1 MKKKLLSAA
10 LAATMALTL
19 AACGGEGQSADD
31 PDGYTIGICEQM
43 EHVSLSEATQGFMDG
58 LTELLGA
65 DKVVFREQNAG
76 GEQTNCTTIMNGF
89 LAEGVDLILANATW
103 PLQAAASATPDTP
116 ILGTSVT
123 DYAVALGLE
132 DFDGTVGG
140 NISGT
145 SDLVDLEAQ
154 AAIISE
160 LFPDAGTVG
169 LLYCSGEPN
178 SVYQIETVR
187 GYLEPLGYACEIF
200 AFTDVNDLASVTQ
213 AACDAS
219 DVIYIPT
226 DNTVATNVES
236 VANVVLPAGVPVVG
250 GDPGI
255 CSGCGVATI
264 ATDYYELGRLTAEM
278 AAQVLNGEADISSMP
293 IQYGAMEKIYD
304 PENCE
309 LLGISIPEGYNPVEG

>member
-1 MKKKLLSAA
+1 MRRKLLSAA

-19 AACGGEGQSADD
+19 AACGSEEQSADN
-31 PDGYTIGICEQM
+31 PDAYTIGICEQM
-43 EHVSLSEATQGFMDG
+43 EHVSLSEATRGFKAA
-58 LTELLGA
+58 LTELLGEGN
-65 DKVVFREQNAG
+65 VVFQEQNAG

-89 LAEGVDLILANATW
+89 ISDGVDLILANATW
-103 PLQAAASATPDTP
+103 PLQAAASATADIP

-123 DYAVALGLE
+123 DYGTALGIE
-132 DFDGTVGG
+132 DFSGTVGG

-154 AAIISE
+154 AEVLHE
-160 LFPDAGTVG
+160 LFPNAKTVG

-187 GYLEPLGYACEIF
+187 GYLEPMGYTCEVY

-213 AACDAS
+213 TACDNC

-226 DNTVATNVES
+226 DNTVAANTET
-236 VANVVLPAGVPVVG
+236 VANVVIPVGVPVVG

-264 ATDYYELGRLTAEM
+264 ATDYYELGRLTGEM
-278 AAQVLNGEADISSMP
+278 AAQILQGEADISTLAV
-293 IQYGAMEKIYD
+293 QYGPMQKLYNSA
-304 PENCE
+304 NCE
-309 LLGISIPEGYNPVEG
+309 ALGVSVPEDYVEVE

>member
-1 MKKKLLSAA
+1 MRRKLLSAA

-19 AACGGEGQSADD
+19 AACGSEEQSADN
-31 PDGYTIGICEQM
+31 PDAYTIGICEQM
-43 EHVSLSEATQGFMDG
+43 EHVSLSEATRGFKAA
-58 LTELLGA
+58 LTELLGEGN
-65 DKVVFREQNAG
+65 VVFQEQNAG

-89 LAEGVDLILANATW
+89 ISDGVDLILANATW
-103 PLQAAASATPDTP
+103 PLQAAASATADIP

-123 DYAVALGLE
+123 DYGTALGIE
-132 DFDGTVGG
+132 DFSGTVGG

-154 AAIISE
+154 AEVLHE
-160 LFPDAGTVG
+160 LFPNAKTVG

-187 GYLEPLGYACEIF
+187 GYLEPMGYTCEVY

-213 AACDAS
+213 TACDNC

-226 DNTVATNVES
+226 DNTVAANTET
-236 VANVVLPAGVPVVG
+236 VANVVIPVGVPVVG

-255 CSGCGVATI
+255 CSGCGAATI
-264 ATDYYELGRLTAEM
+264 ATDYYALGRLTGEM
-278 AAQVLNGEADISSMP
+278 AAQILQGEADISTLAV
-293 IQYGAMEKIYD
+293 QYGPMQKLYNSA
-304 PENCE
+304 NCE
-309 LLGISIPEGYNPVEG
+309 ALGVSVPEDYIEVE